1 MSKTQLGVIFGSRSC
16 EREVAIISAVQLMNH
31 VNVEAYDVIPVYIS
45 EQGVWYT
52 GAPLRKIETFRHFNP
67 DAPGIERVELDMTA
81 GSGALLATRPGKG
94 LFGHPTRVM
103 VARLEVCLVVM
114 HGLNGEDGT
123 LQGMLELA
131 NLPYT
136 STGVAGSAIGMD
148 KIMMKQFFRG
158 AGLPVLP
165 GAWFTRSRWEAA
177 REQVLDEAE
186 AQLGYPVFVK
196 PANLGSSIG
205 VSRADHREGLAD
217 SLDLSQV
224 NLDMV
229 LSLSSPVVSIALL
242 AMIESLLCGASASRM
257 KDEPF
262 DANRELIAQ
271 GVGNILLPFFGG
283 VPATAA
289 IARTSVAIKSG
300 EQTRLTGLFHSLFLL
315 LSMLLLGGVMA
326 RLPLSALAGVLMV
339 TAWRMNEW
347 HGIRTIFSRRI
358 WTGIMQF
365 SITMISTVVFDL
377 TVAIV
382 IGIVTALLM
391 FVWNAARLRVE
402 IAPVEHERL
411 VRLTRM
417 GAEVTDEQASGIQIA
432 YINGSMFFANCGE
445 LKHRLEDADY
455 AGCERLILSM
465 RGVAAADISG
475 VQTLMEVCQRLSQ
488 RGLAVSV
495 CGVQQNVRPFFDKVG
510 LSEQMGKA
518 AFYANASEALIDA
531 VAQEAA
537 ER

>member
-16 EREVAIISAVQLMNH
+16 EREVAIISAVKLMNH

-81 GSGALLATRPGKG
+81 GSGALLSTRPGKG

-177 REQVLDEAE
+177 REQVLDEVE

-217 SLDLSQV
+217 SLDLAFDYDRRV
-224 NLDMV
+224 LVEKGLDRPIELNCSV
-229 LSLSSPVVSIALL
+229 LGYDDEVEASP
-242 AMIESLLCGASASRM
+242 IEMPISAE
-257 KDEPF
+257 K
-262 DANRELIAQ
+262 
-271 GVGNILLPFFGG
+271 
-283 VPATAA
+283 
-289 IARTSVAIKSG
+289 
-300 EQTRLTGLFHSLFLL
+300 FLDFKEKYL
-315 LSMLLLGGVMA
+315 
-326 RLPLSALAGVLMV
+326 
-339 TAWRMNEW
+339 
-347 HGIRTIFSRRI
+347 
-358 WTGIMQF
+358 
-365 SITMISTVVFDL
+365 
-377 TVAIV
+377 
-382 IGIVTALLM
+382 
-391 FVWNAARLRVE
+391 
-402 IAPVEHERL
+402 
-411 VRLTRM
+411 
-417 GAEVTDEQASGIQIA
+417 ASG
-432 YINGSMFFANCGE
+432 GSKGMASLHRVLPAPIPEE
-445 LKHRLEDADY
+445 LRDRLQQ
-455 AGCERLILSM
+455 LSCDIFRM
-465 RGVAAADISG
+465 LDCKGV
-475 VQTLMEVCQRLSQ
+475 
-488 RGLAVSV
+488 
-495 CGVQQNVRPFFDKVG
+495 VR
-510 LSEQMGKA
+510 
-518 AFYANASEALIDA
+518 ID
-531 VAQEAA
+531 
-537 ER
+537 

>member
-67 DAPGIERVELDMTA
+67 DAPGIERVELDMSA

-177 REQVLDEAE
+177 REQVLDEVE

-217 SLDLSQV
+217 SLDLAFDYDRRV
-224 NLDMV
+224 LVEKGLDRPIELNCSV
-229 LSLSSPVVSIALL
+229 LGYDDEVEASPIEMPISAEKFLDFKEKYLASGGSKGMASLHRVLPAPIPEELRDRLQQLSCDIFRMLDCKGVVRIDYMWDRATEDVFITEINTIPGSL
-242 AMIESLLCGASASRM
+242 AFYLWE
-257 KDEPF
+257 
-262 DANRELIAQ
+262 N
-271 GVGNILLPFFGG
+271 
-283 VPATAA
+283 
-289 IARTSVAIKSG
+289 
-300 EQTRLTGLFHSLFLL
+300 
-315 LSMLLLGGVMA
+315 
-326 RLPLSALAGVLMV
+326 AGVK
-339 TAWRMNEW
+339 
-347 HGIRTIFSRRI
+347 
-358 WTGIMQF
+358 
-365 SITMISTVVFDL
+365 
-377 TVAIV
+377 
-382 IGIVTALLM
+382 
-391 FVWNAARLRVE
+391 
-402 IAPVEHERL
+402 
-411 VRLTRM
+411 
-417 GAEVTDEQASGIQIA
+417 
-432 YINGSMFFANCGE
+432 Y
-445 LKHRLEDADY
+445 
-455 AGCERLILSM
+455 
-465 RGVAAADISG
+465 
-475 VQTLMEVCQRLSQ
+475 QTLIDRMVRCARRAHEDKNSRNYAFTSDILKN
-488 RGLAVSV
+488 VSL
-495 CGVQQNVRPFFDKVG
+495 GAKG
-510 LSEQMGKA
+510 AKGAKGSKGSKL
-518 AFYANASEALIDA
+518 
-531 VAQEAA
+531 
-537 ER
+537 